1 MLKGEGQGFVI
12 TPVLVRFIN
21 GDYSTARGPQFFST
35 VFSIEVFGLQK
46 DLQNIRA
53 IFEAYSYMNQGK
65 IDGDEL
71 GLFTT
76 RTLEFPVFDDPVVYK
91 GATRVQGFMRLFI
104 NYLYT
109 GQLANQITTTIDGD
123 DIIFQSFNIKRQRTP
138 DAAQRNNET
147 EVKVIHKNQIISFTA
162 GMLYDGSDAAKKIL
176 RNIKNFGSGLN
187 EEFTLRISY
196 PNITNLSDSV
206 WQPTSLNSAVLFGTN
221 GSPEGLFGDANLYNE
236 GTIGRIDFPD
246 VSPGVYVYFIT
257 TERIDLPDTD
267 TYNVVVDGGE
277 INVMEGGVLSLSF
290 NLVLA

>member
-1 MLKGEGQGFVI
+1 
-12 TPVLVRFIN
+12 
-21 GDYSTARGPQFFST
+21 
-35 VFSIEVFGLQK
+35 
-46 DLQNIRA
+46 
-53 IFEAYSYMNQGK
+53 MNQGK
-65 IDGDEL
+65 IDDGDEL

-138 DAAQRNNET
+138 DAAQRNDET

-196 PNITNLSDSV
+196 PNITSLSDSV
-206 WQPTSLNSAVLFGTN
+206 WEETLLTHYVVFGVN
-221 GSPEGLFGDANLYNE
+221 GTPEYLFGDANLYNP
-236 GTIGRIDFPD
+236 GTIGRIEYTD
-246 VSPGVYVYFIT
+246 VMPGVYTYFSKNIVYIYTKFYFSIRFKWN
-257 TERIDLPDTD
+257 RIHH
-267 TYNVVVDGGE
+267 
-277 INVMEGGVLSLSF
+277 VL
-290 NLVLA
+290 